1 MRAIIIHG
9 WGGSPLINWMPWLA
23 KELRAKGVNVVAPQM
38 PNTEAPE
45 IQHWVDELSK
55 IFGES
60 NESTVLIGHSIGC
73 QTIMRYLANT
83 ENKVKGTLFV
93 AGWFT
98 LSESINDPEEKE
110 IARPWVETPI
120 DIEKFKQNA
129 GQVISIF
136 SDDDPYVVEENWK
149 KFEGFGKIIVLD
161 KKGHIDNPA
170 PEILESAL
178 ELLK

>member
-23 KELRAKGVNVVAPQM
+23 KELRAKGFDVIAPQM

-45 IQHWVDELSK
+45 IQHWVEALSK
-55 IFGES
+55 TVEES
-60 NESTVLIGHSIGC
+60 EEETVLIGHSIGC
-73 QTIMRYLANT
+73 QTIIRYLASS
-83 ENKVKGTLFV
+83 EKKVKGVLFV

-98 LSESINDPEEKE
+98 LKDIHDPQETE
-110 IARPWVETPI
+110 IAKPWVETPI
-120 DIEKFKQNA
+120 EIDKFKQNA
-129 GQVISIF
+129 GKVISIF
-136 SDDDPYVVEENWK
+136 SDDDPYVNEENWK
-149 KFEGFGKIIVLD
+149 RFEEFGNIIVLD
-161 KKGHIDNPA
+161 KKGHIDDPQ